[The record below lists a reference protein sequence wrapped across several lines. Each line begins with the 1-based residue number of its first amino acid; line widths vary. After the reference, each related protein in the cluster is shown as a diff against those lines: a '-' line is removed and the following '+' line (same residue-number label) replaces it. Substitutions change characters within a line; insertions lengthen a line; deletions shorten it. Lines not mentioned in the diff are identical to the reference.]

1 MEPAANVPR
10 AVGADAHIATGDDL
24 EQVLA
29 TAVDEAVNG
38 AAVVV
43 DVRVS
48 GTVLA

>member
-1 MEPAANVPR
+1 LGPTPIGTA
-10 AVGADAHIATGDDL
+10 DDL

-43 DVRVS
+43 DVRVG
-48 GTVLA
+48 GTILA